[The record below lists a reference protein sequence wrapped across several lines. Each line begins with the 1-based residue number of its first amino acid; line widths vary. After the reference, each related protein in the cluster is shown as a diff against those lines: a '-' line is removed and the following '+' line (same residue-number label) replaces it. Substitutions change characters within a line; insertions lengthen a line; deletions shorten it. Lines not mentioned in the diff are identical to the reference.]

1 MVDNKYSPNNYEHLK
16 ISIGTI
22 IKDPEMLRFIPY
34 HLNPNLGARGR
45 VGGGG
50 WGGVILPQ
58 PMLACW
64 FSLNNSETIKTVTLT
79 FCSI

>member
-34 HLNPNLGARGR
+34 HLRGGR
-45 VGGGG
+45 
-50 WGGVILPQ
+50 GVILPQ

-64 FSLNNSETIKTVTLT
+64 FFFNNSETIKTVTLT
-79 FCSI
+79 FCNI

>member
-34 HLNPNLGARGR
+34 HLNSNLGARGR

-50 WGGVILPQ
+50 GG
-58 PMLACW
+58 
-64 FSLNNSETIKTVTLT
+64 
-79 FCSI
+79 